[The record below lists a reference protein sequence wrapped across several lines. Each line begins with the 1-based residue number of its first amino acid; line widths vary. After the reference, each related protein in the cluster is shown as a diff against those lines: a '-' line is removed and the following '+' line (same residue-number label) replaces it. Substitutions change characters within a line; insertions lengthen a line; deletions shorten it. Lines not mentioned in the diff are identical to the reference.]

1 MAGYNF
7 STAVLIIG
15 LVWPVAS
22 GGDKGL
28 PVFYVISTILNSAF
42 LIYPTI
48 TSWKLYKRFADMTD
62 TEAVDSMTL
71 WPLDVVN
78 ECFDAQSQLPDLSD
92 ITLAKAVTLRRKF
105 LAVTIMSL
113 LYLSTTIG
121 ALVIFVFVCISLLVA
136 DKCCGWEA

>member
-1 MAGYNF
+1 
-7 STAVLIIG
+7 
-15 LVWPVAS
+15 
-22 GGDKGL
+22 
-28 PVFYVISTILNSAF
+28 
-42 LIYPTI
+42 
-48 TSWKLYKRFADMTD
+48 MTD